1 MVSLGDRGIQ
11 SILLEKVGQRK
22 VCLNEP
28 SENQEE
34 FISGKRLPN
43 AMALTWFRKDHTC
56 NSIFKDQ
63 YQLQKEGIFHDAQAV
78 LRGQEIVLA

>member
-1 MVSLGDRGIQ
+1 M
-11 SILLEKVGQRK
+11 EKVGQRK
-22 VCLNEP
+22 VCLYEP

-34 FISGKRLPN
+34 FISGKGLPN
-43 AMALTWFRKDHTC
+43 AMSLPWFQKDHTLT
-56 NSIFKDQ
+56 SYGDQ